1 MGGSHTPHATR
12 HTPRLHP
19 GLPVPGAGGLRG
31 LFTPDR
37 VLRSMLAHL
46 HAREDRSVSACDQGP
61 LRVQVVGWFRGGPMC
76 TEHVAPAGSLLSP
89 PQAGSRPARLW
100 ARAAWPGPRSRAPQE
115 HRPERR
121 LEHRPQTVWSM
132 LRPACSRALPPR
144 EPGRARESSTAPTGP
159 PRPPVELSVV
169 ARSPRR
175 GGLTEAARRSRG
187 LDA

>member
-1 MGGSHTPHATR
+1 M
-12 HTPRLHP
+12 
-19 GLPVPGAGGLRG
+19 RG

-89 PQAGSRPARLW
+89 PQAGLCPARLW
-100 ARAAWPGPRSRAPQE
+100 ARAARPGPRSRAPQE

-132 LRPACSRALPPR
+132 LRPVCSRALPPR
-144 EPGRARESSTAPTGP
+144 EPGRARESPGEQHSTHGTPEATRRALRGCAFSPTGRPDRGRSAEPGPGRVRP
-159 PRPPVELSVV
+159 PRNCT
-169 ARSPRR
+169 RR
-175 GGLTEAARRSRG
+175 GVGNAS
-187 LDA
+187 